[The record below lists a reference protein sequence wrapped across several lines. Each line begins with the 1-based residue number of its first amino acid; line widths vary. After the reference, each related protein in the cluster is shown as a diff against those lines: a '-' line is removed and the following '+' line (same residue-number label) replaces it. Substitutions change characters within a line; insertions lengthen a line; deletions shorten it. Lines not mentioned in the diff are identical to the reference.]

1 MTVLLMGSRGAGGKA
16 RPGGHDLSR
25 KNAFCHKIDMHIP
38 CAKTHT
44 CKVKTGTHIVD
55 AHRKRLPCANSETF
69 LFTQGIQ
76 THKTWQ
82 GDGEYW
88 PQSCFFLVSL
98 EPQDVTK
105 AA

>member
-1 MTVLLMGSRGAGGKA
+1 MTVLLLGSRGAGGEA

-25 KNAFCHKIDMHIP
+25 KNAFCHKIDIHI
-38 CAKTHT
+38 
-44 CKVKTGTHIVD
+44 
-55 AHRKRLPCANSETF
+55 PCANSETF